1 MAGYAQ
7 EVIALYANTGRL
19 FSWPDDETA
28 RAVSSGQLLDTI
40 LSAASSLPA
49 DAKRVVEAAQGLALA
64 ARESIGSGEG
74 GSLQEAY
81 VRVFGHALSPDH
93 PPYET
98 QYGDD
103 PTFRQPQRLA
113 NVRGFYRA
121 FGVEVPPEAC
131 ERADHFGVEMEF
143 LAVLTAREATAALA
157 GDEEAAQVCTHALE
171 RFLGEH
177 LGPVLPTFRRLLEKH
192 VGAGFYVAL
201 ARLAEAICTWDCAR
215 RNVAV
220 LAQGRARLVPVESVE

>member
-1 MAGYAQ
+1 MPGYAE

-19 FSWPDDETA
+19 FFWPDEQMA
-28 RAVSSGQLLDTI
+28 RAFSSGQLLGTI
-40 LSAASSLPA
+40 VSAARRLPA
-49 DAKRVVEAAQGLALA
+49 DAKSVVEAAQGLASA
-64 ARESIGSGEG
+64 ARESIGSGNG

-113 NVRGFYRA
+113 DVRGFYRA
-121 FGVEVPPEAC
+121 FGVEVPPEAR

-143 LAVLTAREATAALA
+143 LAVLTAREATAAAA
-157 GDEEAAQVCTHALE
+157 GDQEAAQVCTEALE
-171 RFLGEH
+171 RFLREH
-177 LGPVLPTFRRLLEKH
+177 LGPVLPTFSRLLEKH
-192 VGAGFYVAL
+192 VGGGFYVAL
-201 ARLAEAICTWDCAR
+201 AKLAETICSWDCAR

-220 LAQGRARLVPVESVE
+220 SVESRARLVPIESME